1 MLYTAALL
9 SAAMLLA
16 GCYSTDTDDDLLSTA
31 TLISIYPS
39 TVSVG
44 SAAATQNVVVTLAPK
59 SKRNLDWSCSVQS
72 AWVTAVREKVPGES
86 TGTVYE
92 DAVVLAFLEN
102 TAYKRQTTLTITA
115 SDGTVLE
122 VPVVQKGIY
131 ADAYVKAAPESLTF
145 MAENPQPAAVAI
157 DTNMDTFAAVSDSDW
172 CTVVDNGDGTITV
185 TCTEYGD
192 NTADRTAEITV
203 TAGTPDTSEARTV
216 IPVTQL
222 RKDVYCYLYG
232 SGVPKYPTREKWG
245 QMTKLSDRVYV
256 DSVYVKNGRFS
267 VYTTEGDT
275 YHLDGA
281 GNLSAAE
288 TDLTVDVAGLRI
300 VTLNLNEK
308 TYSIERI
315 TTPNCLPDSEV
326 AKYAT
331 STYTANGRTK
341 VWMRAGLDWNGGENI
356 GGIKLGSRMVSD
368 ANNVGGYTSNVSSYE
383 TVRVSDYDEVESGG
397 KAQGEVE
404 MSAKYGRIYTLTEF
418 LTGTPKAAV
427 ELARLLTDWP
437 AEYRP
442 GSTFVD
448 AVGTQITARV
458 FKSAEMK
465 AVTDDERF
473 FAENPALS
481 AQIQGICPYGWHIA
495 NFRDWYDLAYAALEA
510 SRGDGTYPVRE
521 EMLTIAKLVA
531 TNANNVAPWLRT
543 QEGWNSTPARAA
555 GADAFDFNLYPTGWR
570 LNKNGYGQYG
580 DTAHSWV
587 PLIGSSAKKTWR
599 LNNVKATSNYWF
611 NDNLD
616 AGNPAVGIR
625 CVKNYKVKK

>member
-92 DAVVLAFLEN
+92 DAVVLVFLEN

-368 ANNVGGYTSNVSSYE
+368 ANNVGGYTSNGSSYE

-437 AEYRP
+437 AQYRP

-448 AVGTQITARV
+448 AVGNDIPV
-458 FKSAEMK
+458 SSVKSLAS
-465 AVTDDERF
+465 ADF
-473 FAENPALS
+473 ENTPSLS
-481 AQIQGICPYGWHIA
+481 MQIQGICPYGWHVA
-495 NFRDWYDLAYAALEA
+495 NVQDFYDMLCAAAAAKGVTPNPLSAMIGKWSVPDVLRSAEGWSAAPTRHAAADAFGFDFFPQGRRLFKSGYQYYA
-510 SRGDGTYPVRE
+510 SRGEMFICHPGGLSSGVYQCWRINALTNNAADLTVSTTYN
-521 EMLTIAKLVA
+521 I
-531 TNANNVAPWLRT
+531 
-543 QEGWNSTPARAA
+543 
-555 GADAFDFNLYPTGWR
+555 
-570 LNKNGYGQYG
+570 G
-580 DTAHSWV
+580 DC
-587 PLIGSSAKKTWR
+587 SA
-599 LNNVKATSNYWF
+599 SF
-611 NDNLD
+611 
-616 AGNPAVGIR
+616 R
-625 CVKNYKVKK
+625 CVKNYENF

>member
-368 ANNVGGYTSNVSSYE
+368 ANNVGGYTSNLSSYE

-448 AVGTQITARV
+448 AGGHDIPVSSV
-458 FKSAEMK
+458 KSLAS
-465 AVTDDERF
+465 ADF
-473 FAENPALS
+473 ENTPSLS
-481 AQIQGICPYGWHIA
+481 MQIQGICPYGWHVA
-495 NFRDWYDLAYAALEA
+495 NVQDFYDMLCAAAAAKGVTPNPLSAMIGKWSVPDVLRSAEGWSAAPTRHAAADAFGFDFFPQGRRLFKSGYQYYA
-510 SRGDGTYPVRE
+510 SRGEMFICHPGGLSSGVYQCWRINALTNNAADLTVSTTYN
-521 EMLTIAKLVA
+521 I
-531 TNANNVAPWLRT
+531 
-543 QEGWNSTPARAA
+543 
-555 GADAFDFNLYPTGWR
+555 
-570 LNKNGYGQYG
+570 G
-580 DTAHSWV
+580 DC
-587 PLIGSSAKKTWR
+587 SA
-599 LNNVKATSNYWF
+599 SF
-611 NDNLD
+611 
-616 AGNPAVGIR
+616 R
-625 CVKNYKVKK
+625 CVKNYENF

>member
-437 AEYRP
+437 AQYRP

-448 AVGTQITARV
+448 AVGNDIPV
-458 FKSAEMK
+458 SSVKSLAS
-465 AVTDDERF
+465 ADF
-473 FAENPALS
+473 ENTPSLS
-481 AQIQGICPYGWHIA
+481 MQIQGICPYGWHVA
-495 NFRDWYDLAYAALEA
+495 NVQDFYDMLCAAAAAKGVTPNPLSAMIGKWSVPDVLRSAEGWSAAPTRHAAADAFGFDFFPQGRRLFKSGYQYYA
-510 SRGDGTYPVRE
+510 SRGEMFICHPGGLSSGVYQCWRINALTNNAADLTVSITYN
-521 EMLTIAKLVA
+521 I
-531 TNANNVAPWLRT
+531 
-543 QEGWNSTPARAA
+543 
-555 GADAFDFNLYPTGWR
+555 
-570 LNKNGYGQYG
+570 G
-580 DTAHSWV
+580 DC
-587 PLIGSSAKKTWR
+587 SA
-599 LNNVKATSNYWF
+599 SF
-611 NDNLD
+611 
-616 AGNPAVGIR
+616 R
-625 CVKNYKVKK
+625 CVKNYENF

>member
-92 DAVVLAFLEN
+92 DAVVLVFLEN

-308 TYSIERI
+308 TYSIARI

-437 AEYRP
+437 AQYRP

-448 AVGTQITARV
+448 AVGNDIPV
-458 FKSAEMK
+458 SSVKSLAS
-465 AVTDDERF
+465 ADF
-473 FAENPALS
+473 ENTPSLS
-481 AQIQGICPYGWHIA
+481 MQIQGICPYGWHVA
-495 NFRDWYDLAYAALEA
+495 NVQDFYDMLCAAAAAKGVTPNPLSAMIGKWCVPDVLRSAEGWSAAPTRHAAADAFGFDFFPQGRRLFKSGYQYYA
-510 SRGDGTYPVRE
+510 SRGEMFICHPGGLSSGVYQCWRINALTNNAADLTVSTTYN
-521 EMLTIAKLVA
+521 I
-531 TNANNVAPWLRT
+531 
-543 QEGWNSTPARAA
+543 
-555 GADAFDFNLYPTGWR
+555 
-570 LNKNGYGQYG
+570 G
-580 DTAHSWV
+580 DC
-587 PLIGSSAKKTWR
+587 SA
-599 LNNVKATSNYWF
+599 SF
-611 NDNLD
+611 
-616 AGNPAVGIR
+616 R
-625 CVKNYKVKK
+625 CVKNYENF

>member
-1 MLYTAALL
+1 MKTLRMLYTAALL

-92 DAVVLAFLEN
+92 DAVVLVFLEN

-368 ANNVGGYTSNVSSYE
+368 ANNVGGYTSNLSSYE

-448 AVGTQITARV
+448 AVGNDIPV
-458 FKSAEMK
+458 SSVKSLAS
-465 AVTDDERF
+465 ADF
-473 FAENPALS
+473 ENTPSLS
-481 AQIQGICPYGWHIA
+481 MQIQGICPYGWHVA
-495 NFRDWYDLAYAALEA
+495 NVQDFYDMLCAAAAAKGVTPNPLSAMIGKWSVPDVLRSAEGWSAAPTRHAAADAFGFDFFPQGRRLFKSGYQYYA
-510 SRGDGTYPVRE
+510 SRGEMFICHPGGLSSGVYQCWRINALTNNAADLTVSTTYN
-521 EMLTIAKLVA
+521 I
-531 TNANNVAPWLRT
+531 
-543 QEGWNSTPARAA
+543 
-555 GADAFDFNLYPTGWR
+555 
-570 LNKNGYGQYG
+570 G
-580 DTAHSWV
+580 DC
-587 PLIGSSAKKTWR
+587 SA
-599 LNNVKATSNYWF
+599 SF
-611 NDNLD
+611 
-616 AGNPAVGIR
+616 R
-625 CVKNYKVKK
+625 CVKNYENF

>member
-368 ANNVGGYTSNVSSYE
+368 ANNVGGYTSNLSSYE

-448 AVGTQITARV
+448 AVGNDIPV
-458 FKSAEMK
+458 SSVKSLAS
-465 AVTDDERF
+465 ADF
-473 FAENPALS
+473 ENTPSLS
-481 AQIQGICPYGWHIA
+481 MQIQGICPYGWHVA
-495 NFRDWYDLAYAALEA
+495 NVQDFYDMLCAAAAAKGVTPNPLSAMIGKWSVPDVLRSAEGWSAAPTRHAAADAFGFDFFPQGRRLFKSGYQYYA
-510 SRGDGTYPVRE
+510 SRGEMFICHPGGLSRGVYQCWRINALTNNAADLTVSTTYN
-521 EMLTIAKLVA
+521 I
-531 TNANNVAPWLRT
+531 
-543 QEGWNSTPARAA
+543 
-555 GADAFDFNLYPTGWR
+555 
-570 LNKNGYGQYG
+570 G
-580 DTAHSWV
+580 DC
-587 PLIGSSAKKTWR
+587 SA
-599 LNNVKATSNYWF
+599 SF
-611 NDNLD
+611 
-616 AGNPAVGIR
+616 R
-625 CVKNYKVKK
+625 CVKNYENF

>member
-92 DAVVLAFLEN
+92 DAVVLVFLEN

-437 AEYRP
+437 AQYRP

-448 AVGTQITARV
+448 AVGNDIPV
-458 FKSAEMK
+458 SSVKSLAS
-465 AVTDDERF
+465 ADF
-473 FAENPALS
+473 ENTPSLS
-481 AQIQGICPYGWHIA
+481 MQIQGICPYGWHVA
-495 NFRDWYDLAYAALEA
+495 NVQDFYDMLSAAAAAKGVTPNPLSAMIGKWSVPDVLRSAEGWSAAPTLHAAADAFGFDFFPQGRRLFKSGYQYYA
-510 SRGDGTYPVRE
+510 SRGEMFICHPGGLSSGVYQCWRINALTNNAADLTVSTTYN
-521 EMLTIAKLVA
+521 I
-531 TNANNVAPWLRT
+531 
-543 QEGWNSTPARAA
+543 
-555 GADAFDFNLYPTGWR
+555 
-570 LNKNGYGQYG
+570 G
-580 DTAHSWV
+580 DC
-587 PLIGSSAKKTWR
+587 SA
-599 LNNVKATSNYWF
+599 SF
-611 NDNLD
+611 
-616 AGNPAVGIR
+616 R
-625 CVKNYKVKK
+625 CVKNYENF

>member
-102 TAYKRQTTLTITA
+102 TAYRRQTTLTITA

-368 ANNVGGYTSNVSSYE
+368 ANNVGGYTSNLSSYE

-448 AVGTQITARV
+448 AVGNDIPV
-458 FKSAEMK
+458 SSVKSLAS
-465 AVTDDERF
+465 ADF
-473 FAENPALS
+473 ENTPSLS
-481 AQIQGICPYGWHIA
+481 MQIQGICPYGWHVA
-495 NFRDWYDLAYAALEA
+495 NVQDFYDMLCAAAAAKGVTPNPLSAMIGKWSVPDVLRSAEGWSAAPTRHAAADAFGFDFFPQGRRLFKSGYQYYA
-510 SRGDGTYPVRE
+510 SRGEMFICHPGGLSSGVYQCWRINALTNNAADLTVSTTYN
-521 EMLTIAKLVA
+521 I
-531 TNANNVAPWLRT
+531 
-543 QEGWNSTPARAA
+543 
-555 GADAFDFNLYPTGWR
+555 
-570 LNKNGYGQYG
+570 G
-580 DTAHSWV
+580 DC
-587 PLIGSSAKKTWR
+587 SA
-599 LNNVKATSNYWF
+599 SF
-611 NDNLD
+611 
-616 AGNPAVGIR
+616 R
-625 CVKNYKVKK
+625 CVKNYENF

>member
-92 DAVVLAFLEN
+92 DAVVLVFLEN

-448 AVGTQITARV
+448 AVGNDIPV
-458 FKSAEMK
+458 SSVKSLAS
-465 AVTDDERF
+465 ADF
-473 FAENPALS
+473 ENTPSLS
-481 AQIQGICPYGWHIA
+481 MQIQGICPYGWHVA
-495 NFRDWYDLAYAALEA
+495 NVQDFYDMLCAAAAAKGVTPNPLSAMIGKWSVPDVLRSAEGWSAAPTRHAAADAFGFDFFPQGRRLFKSGYQYYA
-510 SRGDGTYPVRE
+510 SRGEMFICHPGGLSSGVYQCLRINALTNNAADLTVSTTYN
-521 EMLTIAKLVA
+521 I
-531 TNANNVAPWLRT
+531 
-543 QEGWNSTPARAA
+543 
-555 GADAFDFNLYPTGWR
+555 
-570 LNKNGYGQYG
+570 G
-580 DTAHSWV
+580 DC
-587 PLIGSSAKKTWR
+587 SA
-599 LNNVKATSNYWF
+599 SF
-611 NDNLD
+611 
-616 AGNPAVGIR
+616 R
-625 CVKNYKVKK
+625 CVKNYENF

>member
-92 DAVVLAFLEN
+92 DAVVLVFLEN

-356 GGIKLGSRMVSD
+356 GGIKLGT
-368 ANNVGGYTSNVSSYE
+368 GGLVRAYT
-383 TVRVSDYDEVESGG
+383 
-397 KAQGEVE
+397 
-404 MSAKYGRIYTLTEF
+404 
-418 LTGTPKAAV
+418 
-427 ELARLLTDWP
+427 
-437 AEYRP
+437 
-442 GSTFVD
+442 
-448 AVGTQITARV
+448 
-458 FKSAEMK
+458 
-465 AVTDDERF
+465 
-473 FAENPALS
+473 
-481 AQIQGICPYGWHIA
+481 
-495 NFRDWYDLAYAALEA
+495 
-510 SRGDGTYPVRE
+510 
-521 EMLTIAKLVA
+521 
-531 TNANNVAPWLRT
+531 
-543 QEGWNSTPARAA
+543 
-555 GADAFDFNLYPTGWR
+555 
-570 LNKNGYGQYG
+570 
-580 DTAHSWV
+580 
-587 PLIGSSAKKTWR
+587 SSAKLGLAAAGICDVCERSVLTYALDYTYLAK
-599 LNNVKATSNYWF
+599 LQ
-611 NDNLD
+611 NLAAQD
-616 AGNPAVGIR
+616 AGGKNNAADAGAHSSGDEPAGSGALFTIENLTYTDVVQAALSCVPER
-625 CVKNYKVKK
+625 ADEVKNLIANLTGGQGRLLGEELRVVRV

>member
-368 ANNVGGYTSNVSSYE
+368 ANNVGGYTSNLSSYE

-437 AEYRP
+437 AQYRP

-448 AVGTQITARV
+448 AVGNDIPV
-458 FKSAEMK
+458 SSVKSLAS
-465 AVTDDERF
+465 ADF
-473 FAENPALS
+473 ENTPSLS
-481 AQIQGICPYGWHIA
+481 MQIQGICPYGWHVA
-495 NFRDWYDLAYAALEA
+495 NVQDFYDMLCAAAAAKGVTPNPLSAMIGKWSVPDVLRSAEGWSAAPTRHAAADAFGFDFFPQGRRLFKSGYQYYA
-510 SRGDGTYPVRE
+510 SRGEMFICHPGGLSSGVYQCWRINALTNNAADLTVSTTYN
-521 EMLTIAKLVA
+521 I
-531 TNANNVAPWLRT
+531 
-543 QEGWNSTPARAA
+543 
-555 GADAFDFNLYPTGWR
+555 
-570 LNKNGYGQYG
+570 G
-580 DTAHSWV
+580 DC
-587 PLIGSSAKKTWR
+587 SA
-599 LNNVKATSNYWF
+599 SF
-611 NDNLD
+611 
-616 AGNPAVGIR
+616 R
-625 CVKNYKVKK
+625 CVKNYENF

>member
-192 NTADRTAEITV
+192 NTADRTAEITG

-448 AVGTQITARV
+448 AVGNDIPV
-458 FKSAEMK
+458 SSVKSLAS
-465 AVTDDERF
+465 ADF
-473 FAENPALS
+473 ENTPSLS
-481 AQIQGICPYGWHIA
+481 MQIQGICPYGWHVA
-495 NFRDWYDLAYAALEA
+495 NVQDFYDMLCAAAAAKGVTPNPLSAMIGKWSVPDVLRSAEGWSAAPTRHAAADAFGFDFFPQGRRLFKSGYQYYA
-510 SRGDGTYPVRE
+510 SRGEMFICHPGGLSSGVYQCWRINALTNNAADLTVSTTYN
-521 EMLTIAKLVA
+521 I
-531 TNANNVAPWLRT
+531 
-543 QEGWNSTPARAA
+543 
-555 GADAFDFNLYPTGWR
+555 
-570 LNKNGYGQYG
+570 G
-580 DTAHSWV
+580 DC
-587 PLIGSSAKKTWR
+587 SA
-599 LNNVKATSNYWF
+599 SF
-611 NDNLD
+611 
-616 AGNPAVGIR
+616 R
-625 CVKNYKVKK
+625 CVKNYENF

>member
-418 LTGTPKAAV
+418 LTGPPKAAV

-448 AVGTQITARV
+448 AVGNDIPV
-458 FKSAEMK
+458 SSVKSLAS
-465 AVTDDERF
+465 ADF
-473 FAENPALS
+473 ENTPSLS
-481 AQIQGICPYGWHIA
+481 MQIQGICPYGWHVA
-495 NFRDWYDLAYAALEA
+495 NVQDFYDMLCAAAAAKGVTPNPLSAMIGKWSVPDVLRSAEGWSAAPTRHAAADAFGFDFFPQGRRLFKSGYQYYA
-510 SRGDGTYPVRE
+510 SRGEMFICHPGGLSSGVYQCWRINALTNNAADLTVSTTYN
-521 EMLTIAKLVA
+521 I
-531 TNANNVAPWLRT
+531 
-543 QEGWNSTPARAA
+543 
-555 GADAFDFNLYPTGWR
+555 
-570 LNKNGYGQYG
+570 G
-580 DTAHSWV
+580 DC
-587 PLIGSSAKKTWR
+587 SA
-599 LNNVKATSNYWF
+599 SF
-611 NDNLD
+611 
-616 AGNPAVGIR
+616 R
-625 CVKNYKVKK
+625 CVKNYENF

>member
-92 DAVVLAFLEN
+92 DAVVLVFLEN

-245 QMTKLSDRVYV
+245 QMTKRSDRVYV

-437 AEYRP
+437 AQYRP

-448 AVGTQITARV
+448 AVGNDIPV
-458 FKSAEMK
+458 SSVKSLAS
-465 AVTDDERF
+465 ADF
-473 FAENPALS
+473 ENTPSLS
-481 AQIQGICPYGWHIA
+481 MQIQGICPYGWHVA
-495 NFRDWYDLAYAALEA
+495 NVQDFYDMLCAAAAAKGVTPNPLSAMIGKWSVPDVLRSAEGWSAAPTRHAAADAFGFDFFPQGRRLFKSGYQYYA
-510 SRGDGTYPVRE
+510 SRGEMFICHPGGLSSGVYQCWRINALTNNAADLTVSTTYN
-521 EMLTIAKLVA
+521 I
-531 TNANNVAPWLRT
+531 
-543 QEGWNSTPARAA
+543 
-555 GADAFDFNLYPTGWR
+555 
-570 LNKNGYGQYG
+570 G
-580 DTAHSWV
+580 DC
-587 PLIGSSAKKTWR
+587 SA
-599 LNNVKATSNYWF
+599 SF
-611 NDNLD
+611 
-616 AGNPAVGIR
+616 R
-625 CVKNYKVKK
+625 CVKNYENF

>member
-92 DAVVLAFLEN
+92 DAVVLVFLEN

-437 AEYRP
+437 AQYRP

-448 AVGTQITARV
+448 AVGNDIPV
-458 FKSAEMK
+458 SSVKSLAS
-465 AVTDDERF
+465 ADF
-473 FAENPALS
+473 ENTPSLS
-481 AQIQGICPYGWHIA
+481 MQIQGISPYGWHVA
-495 NFRDWYDLAYAALEA
+495 NVQDFYDMLCAAAAAKGVTPNPLSAMIGKWSVPDVLRSAEGWSAAPTRHAAADAFGFDFFPQGRRLFKSGYQYYA
-510 SRGDGTYPVRE
+510 SRGEMFICHPGGLSSGVYQCWRINALTNNAADLTVSTTYN
-521 EMLTIAKLVA
+521 I
-531 TNANNVAPWLRT
+531 
-543 QEGWNSTPARAA
+543 
-555 GADAFDFNLYPTGWR
+555 
-570 LNKNGYGQYG
+570 G
-580 DTAHSWV
+580 DC
-587 PLIGSSAKKTWR
+587 SA
-599 LNNVKATSNYWF
+599 SF
-611 NDNLD
+611 
-616 AGNPAVGIR
+616 R
-625 CVKNYKVKK
+625 CVKNYENF

>member
-72 AWVTAVREKVPGES
+72 AWVIAVREKVPGES

-102 TAYKRQTTLTITA
+102 TAYRRQTTLTITA

-437 AEYRP
+437 AQYRP

-448 AVGTQITARV
+448 AVGNDIPV
-458 FKSAEMK
+458 SSVKSLAS
-465 AVTDDERF
+465 ADF
-473 FAENPALS
+473 ENTPSLS
-481 AQIQGICPYGWHIA
+481 MQIQGICPYGWHVA
-495 NFRDWYDLAYAALEA
+495 NVQDFYDMLCAAAAAKGVTPNPLSAMIGKWSVPDVLRSAEGWSAAPTRHAAADAFGFDFFPQGRRLFKSGYQYYA
-510 SRGDGTYPVRE
+510 SRGEMFICHPGGLSSGVYQYWRINALTNNAADLTVSTTYN
-521 EMLTIAKLVA
+521 I
-531 TNANNVAPWLRT
+531 
-543 QEGWNSTPARAA
+543 
-555 GADAFDFNLYPTGWR
+555 
-570 LNKNGYGQYG
+570 G
-580 DTAHSWV
+580 DC
-587 PLIGSSAKKTWR
+587 SA
-599 LNNVKATSNYWF
+599 SF
-611 NDNLD
+611 
-616 AGNPAVGIR
+616 R
-625 CVKNYKVKK
+625 CVKNYENF

>member
-448 AVGTQITARV
+448 AVGNDIPV
-458 FKSAEMK
+458 SSVKSLAS
-465 AVTDDERF
+465 ADF
-473 FAENPALS
+473 ENTPSLS
-481 AQIQGICPYGWHIA
+481 MQIQGICPYGWHVA
-495 NFRDWYDLAYAALEA
+495 NVQDFYDMLCAAAAAKGVTPNPLSAMIGKWGVPDVLRSAEGWSAAPTRHAAADAFGFDFFPQGRRLFKSGYQYYA
-510 SRGDGTYPVRE
+510 SRGEMFICHPGGLSSGVYQCWRINALTNNAADLTVSTTYN
-521 EMLTIAKLVA
+521 I
-531 TNANNVAPWLRT
+531 
-543 QEGWNSTPARAA
+543 
-555 GADAFDFNLYPTGWR
+555 
-570 LNKNGYGQYG
+570 G
-580 DTAHSWV
+580 DC
-587 PLIGSSAKKTWR
+587 SA
-599 LNNVKATSNYWF
+599 SF
-611 NDNLD
+611 
-616 AGNPAVGIR
+616 R
-625 CVKNYKVKK
+625 CVKNYENF

>member
-92 DAVVLAFLEN
+92 DAVVLVFLEN

-131 ADAYVKAAPESLTF
+131 ADAYVKVAPESLTF

-185 TCTEYGD
+185 TCSEYGD

-383 TVRVSDYDEVESGG
+383 TIRVSDYDEAESGG

-437 AEYRP
+437 AQYRP

-448 AVGTQITARV
+448 AVGNDIPV
-458 FKSAEMK
+458 SSVKSLAS
-465 AVTDDERF
+465 ADF
-473 FAENPALS
+473 ENTPSLS
-481 AQIQGICPYGWHIA
+481 MQIQGICPYGWHVA
-495 NFRDWYDLAYAALEA
+495 NVQDFYDMLCAAAAAKGVTPNPLSAMIGKWSVPDVLRSAEGWSAAPTRHAAADAFGFDFFPQGRRLFKSGYQYYA
-510 SRGDGTYPVRE
+510 SRGEMFICHPGGLSSGVYQCWRINALTNNAADLTVSTTYN
-521 EMLTIAKLVA
+521 I
-531 TNANNVAPWLRT
+531 
-543 QEGWNSTPARAA
+543 
-555 GADAFDFNLYPTGWR
+555 
-570 LNKNGYGQYG
+570 G
-580 DTAHSWV
+580 DC
-587 PLIGSSAKKTWR
+587 SA
-599 LNNVKATSNYWF
+599 SF
-611 NDNLD
+611 
-616 AGNPAVGIR
+616 R
-625 CVKNYKVKK
+625 CVKNYENF

>member
-92 DAVVLAFLEN
+92 DAVVLVFLEN

-192 NTADRTAEITV
+192 NTADRTAEITA

-383 TVRVSDYDEVESGG
+383 TVRVSDYDEAESGG

-437 AEYRP
+437 AQYRP

-448 AVGTQITARV
+448 AVGNDIPV
-458 FKSAEMK
+458 SSVKSLAS
-465 AVTDDERF
+465 ADF
-473 FAENPALS
+473 ENTPSLS
-481 AQIQGICPYGWHIA
+481 MQIQGICPYGWHVA
-495 NFRDWYDLAYAALEA
+495 NVQDFYDMLCAAAAAKGVTPNPLSAMIGKWSVPDVLRSAEGWSAAPTRHAAADAFGFDFFPQGRRLFKSGYQYYA
-510 SRGDGTYPVRE
+510 SRGEMFICHPGGLSSGVYQCWRINALTNNAADLTVSTTYN
-521 EMLTIAKLVA
+521 I
-531 TNANNVAPWLRT
+531 
-543 QEGWNSTPARAA
+543 
-555 GADAFDFNLYPTGWR
+555 
-570 LNKNGYGQYG
+570 G
-580 DTAHSWV
+580 DC
-587 PLIGSSAKKTWR
+587 SA
-599 LNNVKATSNYWF
+599 SF
-611 NDNLD
+611 
-616 AGNPAVGIR
+616 R
-625 CVKNYKVKK
+625 CVKNYENF

>member
-16 GCYSTDTDDDLLSTA
+16 GCYSTDTDDELLSTA

-92 DAVVLAFLEN
+92 DAVVLVFLEN

-437 AEYRP
+437 AQYRP

-448 AVGTQITARV
+448 AVGNDIPV
-458 FKSAEMK
+458 SSVKSLAS
-465 AVTDDERF
+465 ADF
-473 FAENPALS
+473 ENTPSLS
-481 AQIQGICPYGWHIA
+481 MQIQGICPYGWHVA
-495 NFRDWYDLAYAALEA
+495 NVQDFYDMLCAAAAAKGVTPNPLSAMIGKWSVPDVLRSAEGWSAAPTRHAAADAFGFDFFPQGRRLFKSGYQYYA
-510 SRGDGTYPVRE
+510 SRGEMFICHPGGLSSGVYQCWRINALTNNAADLTVSTTYN
-521 EMLTIAKLVA
+521 I
-531 TNANNVAPWLRT
+531 
-543 QEGWNSTPARAA
+543 
-555 GADAFDFNLYPTGWR
+555 
-570 LNKNGYGQYG
+570 G
-580 DTAHSWV
+580 DC
-587 PLIGSSAKKTWR
+587 SA
-599 LNNVKATSNYWF
+599 SF
-611 NDNLD
+611 
-616 AGNPAVGIR
+616 R
-625 CVKNYKVKK
+625 CVKNYENF

>member
-92 DAVVLAFLEN
+92 DAVVLVFLEN

-437 AEYRP
+437 AQYRP
-442 GSTFVD
+442 GSTFVGND
-448 AVGTQITARV
+448 IPVSSV
-458 FKSAEMK
+458 KSLAS
-465 AVTDDERF
+465 ADF
-473 FAENPALS
+473 ENTPSLS
-481 AQIQGICPYGWHIA
+481 MQIQGICPYGWHVA
-495 NFRDWYDLAYAALEA
+495 NVQDFYDMLCAAAAAKGVTPNPLSAMIGKWSVPDVLRSAEGWSAAPTRHAAADAFGFDFFPQGRRLFKSGYQYYA
-510 SRGDGTYPVRE
+510 SRGEMFICHPGGLSSGVYQCWRINALTNNAADLTVSTTYN
-521 EMLTIAKLVA
+521 I
-531 TNANNVAPWLRT
+531 
-543 QEGWNSTPARAA
+543 
-555 GADAFDFNLYPTGWR
+555 
-570 LNKNGYGQYG
+570 G
-580 DTAHSWV
+580 DC
-587 PLIGSSAKKTWR
+587 SA
-599 LNNVKATSNYWF
+599 SF
-611 NDNLD
+611 
-616 AGNPAVGIR
+616 R
-625 CVKNYKVKK
+625 CVKNYENF

>member
-92 DAVVLAFLEN
+92 DAVVLVFLEN

-448 AVGTQITARV
+448 AVGNDIPV
-458 FKSAEMK
+458 SSVKSLAS
-465 AVTDDERF
+465 ADF
-473 FAENPALS
+473 ENTPSLS
-481 AQIQGICPYGWHIA
+481 MQIQGICPYGWHVA
-495 NFRDWYDLAYAALEA
+495 NVQDFYDMLCAAAAAKGVTPNPLSAMIGKWSVPDVLRSAEGWSAAPTRHAAADAFGFDFFPQGRRLFKSGYQYYA
-510 SRGDGTYPVRE
+510 SRGEMFICHPGGLSSGVYQCWRINALTNNAADLTVSTTYN
-521 EMLTIAKLVA
+521 I
-531 TNANNVAPWLRT
+531 
-543 QEGWNSTPARAA
+543 
-555 GADAFDFNLYPTGWR
+555 
-570 LNKNGYGQYG
+570 G
-580 DTAHSWV
+580 DC
-587 PLIGSSAKKTWR
+587 SA
-599 LNNVKATSNYWF
+599 SF
-611 NDNLD
+611 
-616 AGNPAVGIR
+616 R
-625 CVKNYKVKK
+625 CVKNYENF

>member
-368 ANNVGGYTSNVSSYE
+368 ANNVGGYTSNLSSYE

-448 AVGTQITARV
+448 AVGNDIPV
-458 FKSAEMK
+458 SSVKSLAS
-465 AVTDDERF
+465 ADF
-473 FAENPALS
+473 ENTPSLS
-481 AQIQGICPYGWHIA
+481 MQIQGICPYGWHVA
-495 NFRDWYDLAYAALEA
+495 NVQDFYDMLCAAAAAKGVTPNPLSAMIGKWSVPDVLRSAEGWSAAPPRHAAADAFGFDFFPQGRRLFKSGYQYYA
-510 SRGDGTYPVRE
+510 SRGEMFICHPGGLSSGVYQCWRINALTNNAADLTVSTTYN
-521 EMLTIAKLVA
+521 I
-531 TNANNVAPWLRT
+531 
-543 QEGWNSTPARAA
+543 
-555 GADAFDFNLYPTGWR
+555 
-570 LNKNGYGQYG
+570 G
-580 DTAHSWV
+580 DC
-587 PLIGSSAKKTWR
+587 SA
-599 LNNVKATSNYWF
+599 SF
-611 NDNLD
+611 
-616 AGNPAVGIR
+616 R
-625 CVKNYKVKK
+625 CVKNYENF

>member
-448 AVGTQITARV
+448 AVGNDISV
-458 FKSAEMK
+458 SSVKSLAS
-465 AVTDDERF
+465 ADF
-473 FAENPALS
+473 ENTPSLS
-481 AQIQGICPYGWHIA
+481 MQIQGICPYGWHVA
-495 NFRDWYDLAYAALEA
+495 NVQDFYDMLCAAAAAKGVTPNPLSAMIGKWSVPDVLRSAEGWSAAPTRHAAADAFGFDFFPQGRRLFKSGYQYYA
-510 SRGDGTYPVRE
+510 SRGEMFICHPGGLSSGVYQCWRINALTNNAADLTVSTTYN
-521 EMLTIAKLVA
+521 I
-531 TNANNVAPWLRT
+531 
-543 QEGWNSTPARAA
+543 
-555 GADAFDFNLYPTGWR
+555 
-570 LNKNGYGQYG
+570 G
-580 DTAHSWV
+580 DC
-587 PLIGSSAKKTWR
+587 SA
-599 LNNVKATSNYWF
+599 SF
-611 NDNLD
+611 
-616 AGNPAVGIR
+616 R
-625 CVKNYKVKK
+625 CVKNYENF

>member
-203 TAGTPDTSEARTV
+203 TTGTPDTSEARTV

-448 AVGTQITARV
+448 AVGNDIPV
-458 FKSAEMK
+458 SSVKSLAS
-465 AVTDDERF
+465 ADF
-473 FAENPALS
+473 ENTPSLS
-481 AQIQGICPYGWHIA
+481 MQIQGICPYGWHVA
-495 NFRDWYDLAYAALEA
+495 NVQDFYDMLCAAAAAKGVTPNPLSAMIGKWSVPDVLRSAEGWSAAPTRHAAADAFGFDFFPQGRRLFKSGYQYYA
-510 SRGDGTYPVRE
+510 SRGEMFICHPGGLSSGVYQCWRINALTNNAADLTVSTTYN
-521 EMLTIAKLVA
+521 I
-531 TNANNVAPWLRT
+531 
-543 QEGWNSTPARAA
+543 
-555 GADAFDFNLYPTGWR
+555 
-570 LNKNGYGQYG
+570 G
-580 DTAHSWV
+580 DC
-587 PLIGSSAKKTWR
+587 SA
-599 LNNVKATSNYWF
+599 SF
-611 NDNLD
+611 
-616 AGNPAVGIR
+616 R
-625 CVKNYKVKK
+625 CVKNYENF

>member
-59 SKRNLDWSCSVQS
+59 SKRTLDWSCSVQS

-92 DAVVLAFLEN
+92 DAVVLVFLEN

-437 AEYRP
+437 AQYRP

-448 AVGTQITARV
+448 AVGNDIPV
-458 FKSAEMK
+458 SSVKSLAS
-465 AVTDDERF
+465 ADF
-473 FAENPALS
+473 ENTPSLS
-481 AQIQGICPYGWHIA
+481 MQIQGICPYGWHVA
-495 NFRDWYDLAYAALEA
+495 NVQDFYDMLCAAAAAKGVTPNPLSAMIGKWCVPDVLRSAEGWSAAPTRHAAADAFGFDFFPQGRRLFKSGYQYYA
-510 SRGDGTYPVRE
+510 SRGEMFICHPGGLSSGVYQCWRINALTNNAADLTVSTTYN
-521 EMLTIAKLVA
+521 I
-531 TNANNVAPWLRT
+531 
-543 QEGWNSTPARAA
+543 
-555 GADAFDFNLYPTGWR
+555 
-570 LNKNGYGQYG
+570 G
-580 DTAHSWV
+580 DC
-587 PLIGSSAKKTWR
+587 SA
-599 LNNVKATSNYWF
+599 SF
-611 NDNLD
+611 
-616 AGNPAVGIR
+616 R
-625 CVKNYKVKK
+625 CVKNYENF

>member
-92 DAVVLAFLEN
+92 DAVVLVFLEN

-397 KAQGEVE
+397 KVQGEVE

-437 AEYRP
+437 AQYRP

-448 AVGTQITARV
+448 AVGNDIPV
-458 FKSAEMK
+458 SSVKSLAS
-465 AVTDDERF
+465 ADF
-473 FAENPALS
+473 ENTPSLS
-481 AQIQGICPYGWHIA
+481 MQIQGICPYGWHVA
-495 NFRDWYDLAYAALEA
+495 NVQDFYDMLCAAAAAKGVTPNPLSAMIGKWCVPDVLRSAEGWSAAPTRHAAADAFGFDFFPQGRRLFKSGYQYYA
-510 SRGDGTYPVRE
+510 SRGEMFICHPGGLSSGVYQCWRINALTNNAADLTVSTTYN
-521 EMLTIAKLVA
+521 I
-531 TNANNVAPWLRT
+531 
-543 QEGWNSTPARAA
+543 
-555 GADAFDFNLYPTGWR
+555 
-570 LNKNGYGQYG
+570 G
-580 DTAHSWV
+580 DC
-587 PLIGSSAKKTWR
+587 SA
-599 LNNVKATSNYWF
+599 SF
-611 NDNLD
+611 
-616 AGNPAVGIR
+616 R
-625 CVKNYKVKK
+625 CVKNYENF

>member
-92 DAVVLAFLEN
+92 DAVVLVFLEN

-437 AEYRP
+437 AQYRP

-448 AVGTQITARV
+448 AVGNDIPV
-458 FKSAEMK
+458 SSVKSLAS
-465 AVTDDERF
+465 ADF
-473 FAENPALS
+473 ENTPSLS
-481 AQIQGICPYGWHIA
+481 MQIQGICPYGWHVA
-495 NFRDWYDLAYAALEA
+495 NVQDFYDMLCAAAAAKGVTPNPLSAMIGKWSVPDVLRSAEGWSAAPTRHAAADAFGFDFFPQGRRLFKSGYQYYA
-510 SRGDGTYPVRE
+510 SRG
-521 EMLTIAKLVA
+521 EMFICHPGGLSSGVYQCWRINALTN
-531 TNANNVAPWLRT
+531 NAADLTV
-543 QEGWNSTPARAA
+543 STPY
-555 GADAFDFNLYPTGWR
+555 NI
-570 LNKNGYGQYG
+570 G
-580 DTAHSWV
+580 DC
-587 PLIGSSAKKTWR
+587 SA
-599 LNNVKATSNYWF
+599 SF
-611 NDNLD
+611 
-616 AGNPAVGIR
+616 R
-625 CVKNYKVKK
+625 CVKNYENF

>member
-92 DAVVLAFLEN
+92 DAVVLVFLEN

-404 MSAKYGRIYTLTEF
+404 MSAKYGRIHTLTEF

-437 AEYRP
+437 AQYRP

-448 AVGTQITARV
+448 AVGNDIPV
-458 FKSAEMK
+458 SSVKSLAS
-465 AVTDDERF
+465 ADF
-473 FAENPALS
+473 ENTPSLS
-481 AQIQGICPYGWHIA
+481 MQIQGICPYGWHVA
-495 NFRDWYDLAYAALEA
+495 NVQDFYDMLCAAAAAKGVTPNPLSAMIGKWCVPDVLRSAEGWSAAPTRHAAADAFGFDFFPQGRRLFKSGYQYYA
-510 SRGDGTYPVRE
+510 SRGEMFICHPGGLSSGVYQCWRINALTNNAADLTVSTTYN
-521 EMLTIAKLVA
+521 I
-531 TNANNVAPWLRT
+531 
-543 QEGWNSTPARAA
+543 
-555 GADAFDFNLYPTGWR
+555 
-570 LNKNGYGQYG
+570 G
-580 DTAHSWV
+580 DC
-587 PLIGSSAKKTWR
+587 SA
-599 LNNVKATSNYWF
+599 SF
-611 NDNLD
+611 
-616 AGNPAVGIR
+616 R
-625 CVKNYKVKK
+625 CVKNYENF

>member
-192 NTADRTAEITV
+192 NTADRTAEITL

-368 ANNVGGYTSNVSSYE
+368 ANNVGGYTSNLSSYE

-448 AVGTQITARV
+448 AVGNDIPV
-458 FKSAEMK
+458 SSVKSLAS
-465 AVTDDERF
+465 ADF
-473 FAENPALS
+473 ENTPSLS
-481 AQIQGICPYGWHIA
+481 MQIQGICPYGWHVA
-495 NFRDWYDLAYAALEA
+495 NVQDFYDMLCAAAAAKGVTPNPLSAMIGKWSVPDVLRSAEGWSAAPTRHAAADAFGFDFFPQGRRLFKSGYQYYA
-510 SRGDGTYPVRE
+510 SRGEMFICHPGGLSSGVYQCWRINALTNNAADLTVSTTYN
-521 EMLTIAKLVA
+521 I
-531 TNANNVAPWLRT
+531 
-543 QEGWNSTPARAA
+543 
-555 GADAFDFNLYPTGWR
+555 
-570 LNKNGYGQYG
+570 G
-580 DTAHSWV
+580 DC
-587 PLIGSSAKKTWR
+587 SA
-599 LNNVKATSNYWF
+599 SF
-611 NDNLD
+611 
-616 AGNPAVGIR
+616 R
-625 CVKNYKVKK
+625 CVKNYENF

>member
-92 DAVVLAFLEN
+92 DAVVLVFLEN

-131 ADAYVKAAPESLTF
+131 ADAYVKVAPESLTF

-383 TVRVSDYDEVESGG
+383 TIRVSDYDEAESGG

-437 AEYRP
+437 AQYRP

-448 AVGTQITARV
+448 AVGNDIPV
-458 FKSAEMK
+458 SSVKSLAS
-465 AVTDDERF
+465 ADF
-473 FAENPALS
+473 ENTPSLS
-481 AQIQGICPYGWHIA
+481 MQIQGICPYGWHVA
-495 NFRDWYDLAYAALEA
+495 NVQDFYDMLCAAAAAKGVTPNPLSAMIGKWSVPDVLRSAEGWSAAPTRHAAADAFGFDFFPQGRRLFKSGYQYYA
-510 SRGDGTYPVRE
+510 SRGEMFICHPGGLSSGVYQCWRINALTNNAADLTVSTTYN
-521 EMLTIAKLVA
+521 I
-531 TNANNVAPWLRT
+531 
-543 QEGWNSTPARAA
+543 
-555 GADAFDFNLYPTGWR
+555 
-570 LNKNGYGQYG
+570 G
-580 DTAHSWV
+580 DC
-587 PLIGSSAKKTWR
+587 SA
-599 LNNVKATSNYWF
+599 SF
-611 NDNLD
+611 
-616 AGNPAVGIR
+616 R
-625 CVKNYKVKK
+625 CVKNYENF

>member
-383 TVRVSDYDEVESGG
+383 TIRVSDYDEVESGG

-437 AEYRP
+437 AQYRP

-448 AVGTQITARV
+448 AVGNDIPV
-458 FKSAEMK
+458 SSVKSLAS
-465 AVTDDERF
+465 ADF
-473 FAENPALS
+473 ENTPSLS
-481 AQIQGICPYGWHIA
+481 MQIQGICPYGWHVA
-495 NFRDWYDLAYAALEA
+495 NVQDFYDMLCAAAAAKGVTPNPLSAMIGKWSVPDVLRSAEGWSAAPTRHAAADAFGFDFFPQGRRLFKSGYQYYA
-510 SRGDGTYPVRE
+510 SRGEMFICHPGGLSSGVYQCWRINALTNNAADLTVSTTYN
-521 EMLTIAKLVA
+521 I
-531 TNANNVAPWLRT
+531 
-543 QEGWNSTPARAA
+543 
-555 GADAFDFNLYPTGWR
+555 
-570 LNKNGYGQYG
+570 G
-580 DTAHSWV
+580 DC
-587 PLIGSSAKKTWR
+587 SA
-599 LNNVKATSNYWF
+599 SF
-611 NDNLD
+611 
-616 AGNPAVGIR
+616 R
-625 CVKNYKVKK
+625 CVKNYENF

>member
-92 DAVVLAFLEN
+92 DAVVLVFLEN

-356 GGIKLGSRMVSD
+356 GGIKFGSRMVSD

-437 AEYRP
+437 AQYRP

-448 AVGTQITARV
+448 AVGNDIPV
-458 FKSAEMK
+458 SSVKSLAS
-465 AVTDDERF
+465 ADF
-473 FAENPALS
+473 ENTPSLS
-481 AQIQGICPYGWHIA
+481 MQIQGICPYGWHVA
-495 NFRDWYDLAYAALEA
+495 NVQDFYDMLCAAAAAKGVTPNPLSAMIGKWSVPDVLRSAEGWSAAPTRHAAADAFGFDFFPQGRRLFKSGYQYYA
-510 SRGDGTYPVRE
+510 SRGEMFICHPGGLSSGVYQCWRINALTNNAADLTVSTTYN
-521 EMLTIAKLVA
+521 I
-531 TNANNVAPWLRT
+531 
-543 QEGWNSTPARAA
+543 
-555 GADAFDFNLYPTGWR
+555 
-570 LNKNGYGQYG
+570 G
-580 DTAHSWV
+580 DC
-587 PLIGSSAKKTWR
+587 SA
-599 LNNVKATSNYWF
+599 SF
-611 NDNLD
+611 
-616 AGNPAVGIR
+616 R
-625 CVKNYKVKK
+625 CVKNYENF

>member
-427 ELARLLTDWP
+427 ELARLLTDWS
-437 AEYRP
+437 AQYRP

-448 AVGTQITARV
+448 AVGNDIPV
-458 FKSAEMK
+458 SSVKSLAS
-465 AVTDDERF
+465 ADF
-473 FAENPALS
+473 ENTPSLS
-481 AQIQGICPYGWHIA
+481 MQIQGICPYGWHVA
-495 NFRDWYDLAYAALEA
+495 NVQDFYDMLCAAAAAKGVTPNPLSAMIGKWSVPDVLRSAEGWSAAPTRHAAADAFGFDFFPQGRRLFKSGYQYYA
-510 SRGDGTYPVRE
+510 SRGEMFICHPGGLSSGVYQCWRINALTNNAADLTVSTTYN
-521 EMLTIAKLVA
+521 I
-531 TNANNVAPWLRT
+531 
-543 QEGWNSTPARAA
+543 
-555 GADAFDFNLYPTGWR
+555 
-570 LNKNGYGQYG
+570 G
-580 DTAHSWV
+580 DC
-587 PLIGSSAKKTWR
+587 SA
-599 LNNVKATSNYWF
+599 SF
-611 NDNLD
+611 
-616 AGNPAVGIR
+616 R
-625 CVKNYKVKK
+625 CVKNYENF

>member
-31 TLISIYPS
+31 TLSSIYPS

-72 AWVTAVREKVPGES
+72 VWVTAVREKVPGES

-92 DAVVLAFLEN
+92 DAVVLVFLEN

-437 AEYRP
+437 AQYRP

-448 AVGTQITARV
+448 AVGNDIPV
-458 FKSAEMK
+458 SSVKSLAS
-465 AVTDDERF
+465 ADF
-473 FAENPALS
+473 ENTPSLS
-481 AQIQGICPYGWHIA
+481 MQIQGICPYGWHVA
-495 NFRDWYDLAYAALEA
+495 NVQDFYDMLCAAAAAKGVTPNPLSAMIGKWSVPDVLRSAEGWSAAPTRHAAADAFGFDFFPQGRRLFKSGYQYYA
-510 SRGDGTYPVRE
+510 SRGEMFICHPGGLSSGVYQCWRINALTNNAADLTVSTTYN
-521 EMLTIAKLVA
+521 I
-531 TNANNVAPWLRT
+531 
-543 QEGWNSTPARAA
+543 
-555 GADAFDFNLYPTGWR
+555 
-570 LNKNGYGQYG
+570 G
-580 DTAHSWV
+580 DC
-587 PLIGSSAKKTWR
+587 SA
-599 LNNVKATSNYWF
+599 SF
-611 NDNLD
+611 
-616 AGNPAVGIR
+616 R
-625 CVKNYKVKK
+625 CVKNYENF

>member
-437 AEYRP
+437 AQYRP

-448 AVGTQITARV
+448 AVGNDIPV
-458 FKSAEMK
+458 SSVKSLAS
-465 AVTDDERF
+465 ADF
-473 FAENPALS
+473 ENTPSLS
-481 AQIQGICPYGWHIA
+481 MQIQGICPYGWHVA
-495 NFRDWYDLAYAALEA
+495 NVQDFYDMLCAAAAAKGVTPNPLSAMIGKWSVPDVLRSAEGWSAAPTRHAAADAFGFDFFPQGRRLFKSGYQYYA
-510 SRGDGTYPVRE
+510 SRGEMFICHPGGLSSGVYQCWRINALTNNAADLTVSTTYK
-521 EMLTIAKLVA
+521 I
-531 TNANNVAPWLRT
+531 
-543 QEGWNSTPARAA
+543 
-555 GADAFDFNLYPTGWR
+555 
-570 LNKNGYGQYG
+570 G
-580 DTAHSWV
+580 DC
-587 PLIGSSAKKTWR
+587 SA
-599 LNNVKATSNYWF
+599 SF
-611 NDNLD
+611 
-616 AGNPAVGIR
+616 R
-625 CVKNYKVKK
+625 CVKNYEIF

>member
-315 TTPNCLPDSEV
+315 TTPNCMPDSEV

-448 AVGTQITARV
+448 AVGNDIPV
-458 FKSAEMK
+458 SSVKSLAS
-465 AVTDDERF
+465 ADF
-473 FAENPALS
+473 ENTPSLS
-481 AQIQGICPYGWHIA
+481 MQIQGICPYGWHVA
-495 NFRDWYDLAYAALEA
+495 NVQDFYDMLCAAAAAKGVTPNPLSAMIGKWSVPDVLRSAEGWSAAPTRHAAADAFGFDFFPQGRRLFKSGYQYYA
-510 SRGDGTYPVRE
+510 SRGEMFICHPGGLSSGVYQCWRINALTNNAADLTVSTTYN
-521 EMLTIAKLVA
+521 I
-531 TNANNVAPWLRT
+531 
-543 QEGWNSTPARAA
+543 
-555 GADAFDFNLYPTGWR
+555 
-570 LNKNGYGQYG
+570 G
-580 DTAHSWV
+580 DC
-587 PLIGSSAKKTWR
+587 SA
-599 LNNVKATSNYWF
+599 SF
-611 NDNLD
+611 
-616 AGNPAVGIR
+616 R
-625 CVKNYKVKK
+625 CVKNYENF

>member
-331 STYTANGRTK
+331 STYTANGHTK

-383 TVRVSDYDEVESGG
+383 TIRVSDYDEAESGG

-448 AVGTQITARV
+448 AVGNDIPV
-458 FKSAEMK
+458 SSVKSLAS
-465 AVTDDERF
+465 ADF
-473 FAENPALS
+473 ENTPSLS
-481 AQIQGICPYGWHIA
+481 MQIQGICPYGWHVA
-495 NFRDWYDLAYAALEA
+495 NVQDFYDMLCAAAAAKGVTPNPLSAMIGKWSVPDVLRSAEGWSAAPTRHAAADAFGFDFFPQGRRLFKSGYQYYA
-510 SRGDGTYPVRE
+510 SRGEMFICHPGGLSSGVYQCWRINALTNNAADLTVSTTYN
-521 EMLTIAKLVA
+521 I
-531 TNANNVAPWLRT
+531 
-543 QEGWNSTPARAA
+543 
-555 GADAFDFNLYPTGWR
+555 
-570 LNKNGYGQYG
+570 G
-580 DTAHSWV
+580 DC
-587 PLIGSSAKKTWR
+587 SA
-599 LNNVKATSNYWF
+599 SF
-611 NDNLD
+611 
-616 AGNPAVGIR
+616 R
-625 CVKNYKVKK
+625 CVKNYENF

>member
-1 MLYTAALL
+1 
-9 SAAMLLA
+9 
-16 GCYSTDTDDDLLSTA
+16 
-31 TLISIYPS
+31 
-39 TVSVG
+39 
-44 SAAATQNVVVTLAPK
+44 
-59 SKRNLDWSCSVQS
+59 
-72 AWVTAVREKVPGES
+72 
-86 TGTVYE
+86 
-92 DAVVLAFLEN
+92 
-102 TAYKRQTTLTITA
+102 
-115 SDGTVLE
+115 
-122 VPVVQKGIY
+122 
-131 ADAYVKAAPESLTF
+131 
-145 MAENPQPAAVAI
+145 
-157 DTNMDTFAAVSDSDW
+157 MDTFAAVSDSDW

-418 LTGTPKAAV
+418 LTAP
-427 ELARLLTDWP
+427 R
-437 AEYRP
+437 RP
-442 GSTFVD
+442 
-448 AVGTQITARV
+448 
-458 FKSAEMK
+458 
-465 AVTDDERF
+465 
-473 FAENPALS
+473 PLS
-481 AQIQGICPYGWHIA
+481 WRAC
-495 NFRDWYDLAYAALEA
+495 
-510 SRGDGTYPVRE
+510 
-521 EMLTIAKLVA
+521 
-531 TNANNVAPWLRT
+531 LRT
-543 QEGWNSTPARAA
+543 GLRST
-555 GADAFDFNLYPTGWR
+555 
-570 LNKNGYGQYG
+570 
-580 DTAHSWV
+580 V
-587 PLIGSSAKKTWR
+587 
-599 LNNVKATSNYWF
+599 
-611 NDNLD
+611 
-616 AGNPAVGIR
+616 PAVRSSMPSATISP
-625 CVKNYKVKK
+625 

>member
-92 DAVVLAFLEN
+92 DAVVLVFLEN

-356 GGIKLGSRMVSD
+356 GGIKLGCRMVSD

-448 AVGTQITARV
+448 AVGNDIPV
-458 FKSAEMK
+458 SSVKSLAS
-465 AVTDDERF
+465 ADF
-473 FAENPALS
+473 ENTPSLS
-481 AQIQGICPYGWHIA
+481 MQIQGICPYGWHVA
-495 NFRDWYDLAYAALEA
+495 NVQDFYDMLCAAAAAKGVTPNPLSAMIGKWSVPDVLRSAEGWSAAPTRHAAADAFGFDFFPQGRRLFKSGYQYYA
-510 SRGDGTYPVRE
+510 SRGEMFICHPGGLSSGVYQCWRINALTNNAADLTVSTTYN
-521 EMLTIAKLVA
+521 I
-531 TNANNVAPWLRT
+531 
-543 QEGWNSTPARAA
+543 
-555 GADAFDFNLYPTGWR
+555 
-570 LNKNGYGQYG
+570 G
-580 DTAHSWV
+580 DC
-587 PLIGSSAKKTWR
+587 SA
-599 LNNVKATSNYWF
+599 SF
-611 NDNLD
+611 
-616 AGNPAVGIR
+616 R
-625 CVKNYKVKK
+625 CVKNYENF